1 MNHSIPSEA
10 PQLRTTAGDTVTLQ
24 SVHLDGRLD
33 GLMLVM
39 KTRQAYRNDGP
50 GNLEVVYTFPLP
62 WGATLLALNA
72 EIAGQ
77 RLAGTVL
84 EKKQA
89 SARYEKAIDDGDTPI
104 MVEQSAQGL
113 YTANLGNLK
122 PGEDAVIEIE
132 HAQLLR
138 LEQGQIRITV
148 PTTVAPRYG
157 HAHGEGGLAAHE
169 SVASSL
175 AAQYPLTLQILLTG
189 DVAHA
194 TVSCPTHAIAS
205 HAGADGV
212 RVSLARGA
220 FLDRDLVLLLDGLR
234 GASFATVVPDGDA
247 FAVLASFCPEA
258 APASG
263 SPLRLKLL
271 VDCSGSM
278 AGDSIGAARRALHEL
293 LQALGPSDQISYSRF
308 GSEVQHGLAGLQR
321 CDAATIR
328 TVADLVARTDA
339 DLGGTE
345 MNAALLSTF
354 ALGTTGSGG
363 AVQPDAADAERPTD
377 VLLITDGD
385 IWGVDDLLRNARESA
400 HRVFAIGVGSS
411 PAESLLRELA
421 EQTGGA
427 CELVSPNQDIAAVI
441 LRMFRRLRAPQVAGV
456 RVDWGQPAVW
466 QSEPSQFLFEG
477 DTVHAFARLPQR
489 PARPPVLSWRVADTR
504 AEAPA
509 ARVDADTGTT
519 VSRMVGAAQRASL
532 LGLARTAAHP
542 EQARWEGE
550 ALQLALRYQLV
561 TDQTHLILVH
571 VRDEAHKA
579 VGLPELAQITSM
591 QAAGWG
597 GSGTVIAYSAR
608 MPQQV
613 GADLAAGF
621 GALCVE
627 PMMAPSYSA
636 HARAIPS
643 GPEDVWASLS
653 EPAGAACDRTFE
665 RPSFQTRDDAPTVLV
680 GTTVPAEL
688 LRRFEAS
695 VRGLA
700 GTLVWSLHLD
710 ALSVPQQLADLIEA
724 MAQELGTR
732 EQAWG
737 VVLHWL
743 QQVLPAEPALS
754 RQAARIV
761 RASIQPVDPAALLC
775 WTYRLTQSIGPVRGE
790 AWGAAHAAA

>member
-1 MNHSIPSEA
+1 MNHSTPSEA

-24 SVHLDGRLD
+24 SVHIDGRLD

-72 EIAGQ
+72 EIAGH

-113 YTANLGNLK
+113 YTANLGNLQ
-122 PGEDAVIEIE
+122 PGEEAVIEIE

-138 LEQGQIRITV
+138 FEQGQIRITV

-247 FAVLASFCPEA
+247 FAVLASFCPEPS
-258 APASG
+258 PASG
-263 SPLRLKLL
+263 APLRLKLL

-308 GSEVQHGLAGLQR
+308 GTEVRHELAQLQL

-328 TVADLVARTDA
+328 TVANLVAGTDA

-345 MNAALLSTF
+345 MNTALLSTF
-354 ALGTTGSGG
+354 ALGAARPGG
-363 AVQPDAADAERPTD
+363 AAQTDSAEGERPTD
-377 VLLITDGD
+377 VLLITDGE
-385 IWGVDDLLRNARESA
+385 IWGVDALLRDARQSA

-441 LRMFRRLRAPQVAGV
+441 LRMFRRLRAPRVAGV

-466 QSEPSQFLFEG
+466 QSEPSQVLFGG

-504 AEAPA
+504 AEASA
-509 ARVDADTGTT
+509 ARVDAGTGAT
-519 VSRMVGAAQRASL
+519 VSRMAGAAQRAGL
-532 LGLARTAAHP
+532 VGLARAAAHP
-542 EQARWEGE
+542 DQARWEGE

-579 VGLPELAQITSM
+579 AGLPELAQITSM

-597 GSGTVIAYSAR
+597 GSGTVAWSAR
-608 MPQQV
+608 SHSQV

-621 GALCVE
+621 DALFVE
-627 PMMAPSYSA
+627 PMLDASYSA
-636 HARAIPS
+636 DARAILS
-643 GPEDVWASLS
+643 GREDVWASLS
-653 EPAGAACDRTFE
+653 EPAAEVRQAMFE
-665 RPSFQTRDDAPTVLV
+665 RPSFLMRDDAPTVLA
-680 GTTVPAEL
+680 GTTAPAEL
-688 LRRFEAS
+688 LRGFEAS

-761 RASIQPVDPAALLC
+761 RASIQPVDPGALLR
-775 WTYRLTQSIGPVRGE
+775 WTDKLTQSLGPVRAE

>member
-1 MNHSIPSEA
+1 MNNGIPSEF
-10 PQLRTTAGDTVTLQ
+10 PQLRGTAGDTVTLQ
-24 SVHLDGRLD
+24 SVHIDGRLD

-89 SARYEKAIDDGDTPI
+89 SARYEKAIDDGDTPV

-113 YTANLGNLK
+113 YTANLGNLQ

-138 LEQGQIRITV
+138 FEQGQIRITV

-157 HAHGEGGLAAHE
+157 QAHGAGGLAAHE

-175 AAQYPLTLQILLTG
+175 TAQYPLTLQILLTG
-189 DVAHA
+189 DVARA

-205 HAGADGV
+205 TAGADGLL
-212 RVSLARGA
+212 VSLARGA
-220 FLDRDLVLLLDGLR
+220 FLDRDLVLLLEGLR

-247 FAVLASFCPEA
+247 FAVLASFCPEPVP
-258 APASG
+258 APVA
-263 SPLRLKLL
+263 PLRLKVL

-278 AGDSIGAARRALHEL
+278 AGDSIGSARRALHEL
-293 LQALGPSDQISYSRF
+293 LQALGPSDRISYSRF
-308 GSEVQHGLAGLQR
+308 GSEVRHALADLQL
-321 CDAATIR
+321 CNAETIR
-328 TVADLVARTDA
+328 MVADLVAHTDA

-354 ALGTTGSGG
+354 ALGTALPGG
-363 AVQPDAADAERPTD
+363 AAQPDATGGERPTD
-377 VLLITDGD
+377 VLLITDGE
-385 IWGVDDLLRNARESA
+385 IWGVDELLRNARQSA
-400 HRVFAIGVGSS
+400 HRVFAIGVGSA
-411 PAESLLRELA
+411 PAESLLRDLA

-441 LRMFRRLRAPQVAGV
+441 LRMFRRLRAPCVAGV
-456 RVDWGQPAVW
+456 SVDWGQAAVW
-466 QSEPSQFLFEG
+466 QSEPPQFLFGG
-477 DTVHAFARLPQR
+477 DTLHAFARLPQR
-489 PARPPVLSWRVADTR
+489 PDRSPVLSWRVADAG
-504 AEAPA
+504 AEASAPRLEA
-509 ARVDADTGTT
+509 CAGTAMC
-519 VSRMVGAAQRASL
+519 RMVGAAQRASL
-532 LGLARTAAHP
+532 VGMARRAAP
-542 EQARWEGE
+542 ADQPRLLDD

-571 VRDEAHKA
+571 VRGHAQKA
-579 VGLPELAQITSM
+579 AGLPELAQITPM

-597 GSGTVIAYSAR
+597 GSGTVMAHYA
-608 MPQQV
+608 PV
-613 GADLAAGF
+613 GQHAGAGLDAAFDGMF
-621 GALCVE
+621 ASPRVDALE
-627 PMMAPSYSA
+627 MDELQTLLTGTSDYL
-636 HARAIPS
+636 
-643 GPEDVWASLS
+643 ASLS
-653 EPAGAACDRTFE
+653 EPAGDISFAMCE
-665 RPSFQTRDDAPTVLV
+665 RPSFQTRDDAPILVV
-680 GTTVPAEL
+680 GTTVPGEL
-688 LRRFEAS
+688 LRVFDAS
-695 VRGLA
+695 VQGPF
-700 GTLVWSLHLD
+700 GPLVWFLDLD
-710 ALSVPQQLADLIEA
+710 AAGVPQRLADLIEA
-724 MAQELGTR
+724 LAQELGAR

-743 QQVLPAEPALS
+743 QQVLPAEHALS

-761 RASIQPVDPAALLC
+761 RATIRPVDPDTLLR
-775 WTYRLTQSIGPVRGE
+775 WTDLLTQSLGPVRAD